1 MDAGQIMVN
10 ARAPVRLTGP
20 RAQERAWFMGCPHNV
35 RMNPARKTPLP
46 PARRGRLFAIA
57 ALVALALAATWFWA
71 WRDSAAGNEGW
82 RTATVE
88 RGDIRV
94 VISATGSLAATST
107 VDIGS
112 QVSGL
117 VTDVLVDH
125 NDSVTRGQVLARL
138 DPSTYEAQITQGS
151 AAAAGARAGL
161 AQAEAALR
169 NAQAD
174 YARKSDLAG
183 SQLVAAAD
191 VDAARAA
198 RDQARAQVAS
208 ARAQITQQVASTQGS
223 RLNLERTVIRS
234 PVDGVVLTRSVEPG
248 MTVAAS
254 LQAPLLFQIAEDLS
268 KMEIVLAIDEAD
280 IGQVRQR
287 QDVSFSVDAYPER
300 QFRGTVQQVRL
311 SATNTNNVITYPV
324 VVAVD
329 NTDLVLLPGMT
340 ANAQIEVSRR
350 DGVLRVPNA
359 ALRFRPPDDAV
370 AVPAGDA
377 VPRGGSAIADDLA
390 RAAAELGLDANQ
402 QAAFDAAVA
411 EQRARAGARS
421 APQGAAGGNG
431 GGPRMF
437 GGGGGGGARPQG
449 GGEPGGAMRQRMIER
464 FGQQFAGFRGTLD
477 PERQARW
484 DAAIVQLLG
493 ARRAPL
499 YRPRGDRRLDAVMV
513 RVGASDGSWTE
524 VAGAIEE
531 GDEVVV
537 GSARPTP

>member
-1 MDAGQIMVN
+1 MDSKRMP
-10 ARAPVRLTGP
+10 APS
-20 RAQERAWFMGCPHNV
+20 A
-35 RMNPARKTPLP
+35 
-46 PARRGRLFAIA
+46 ARRGRLLAIA
-57 ALVALALAATWFWA
+57 ALVAAALAALWFWA
-71 WRDSAAGNEGW
+71 GRGAAAGNEAW
-82 RTATVE
+82 RTATIE

-125 NDSVTRGQVLARL
+125 NERVARGQVLARL
-138 DPSTYEAQITQGS
+138 DPSTYEAQIAQGS
-151 AAAAGARAGL
+151 AAAAGARASL

-169 NAQAD
+169 NAEAD
-174 YARKSDLAG
+174 YARKAGLAG
-183 SQLVAAAD
+183 AQLVAAAD

-208 ARAQITQQVASTQGS
+208 ARAQITQQVASTRGS
-223 RLNLERTVIRS
+223 RLSLERTVIRS

-280 IGQVRQR
+280 IGQVRQD
-287 QDVSFSVDAYPER
+287 QEVSFSVDAFPER
-300 QFRGTVQQVRL
+300 QFRGRVQQVRL

-329 NTDLVLLPGMT
+329 NTDMVLLPGMT

-359 ALRFRPPDDAV
+359 ALRFRPPEEAV
-370 AVPAGDA
+370 AEPAAGVD
-377 VPRGGSAIADDLA
+377 PRGGGAIAEDLA
-390 RAAAELGLDANQ
+390 LAAAELDLDEDQ

-421 APQGAAGGNG
+421 APPAAAGGNG
-431 GGPRMF
+431 GGARVF
-437 GGGGGGGARPQG
+437 GGGRGGGGARPAG

-464 FGQQFAGFRGTLD
+464 FGQQFAGFRGSLD
-477 PERQARW
+477 PQRQARW
-484 DAAIVQLLG
+484 DAAIAQLLG

-499 YRPRGDRRLDAVMV
+499 YRPRPDGRLDAVMV

-524 VAGAIEE
+524 VAGAVEE

-537 GSARPTP
+537 GSARPAP

>member
-1 MDAGQIMVN
+1 MDS
-10 ARAPVRLTGP
+10 
-20 RAQERAWFMGCPHNV
+20 
-35 RMNPARKTPLP
+35 ARKTPP
-46 PARRGRLFAIA
+46 AAARRGRLLAIA
-57 ALVALALAATWFWA
+57 ALAAAALAAAWLWA
-71 WRDSAAGNEGW
+71 GRDAAAGGEEW
-82 RTATVE
+82 RTATIE

-94 VISATGSLAATST
+94 AISATGSLAATST

-117 VTDVLVDH
+117 VTEVLVDH
-125 NDSVTRGQVLARL
+125 NDRVARGQVLARL

-151 AAAAGARAGL
+151 AAAAGARASL

-169 NAQAD
+169 NAEAD
-174 YARKSDLAG
+174 HARKADLAG
-183 SQLVAAAD
+183 AQLVAAAD

-223 RLNLERTVIRS
+223 RLNLQRTVIRS

-254 LQAPLLFQIAEDLS
+254 LQAPLLFQVAEDLS

-280 IGQVRQR
+280 IGQVRQG
-287 QDVSFSVDAYPER
+287 QAVSFSVDAFPER

-359 ALRFRPPDDAV
+359 ALRFRPPDEAV
-370 AVPAGDA
+370 AGPAADA
-377 VPRGGSAIADDLA
+377 APRGGAIVDDLA
-390 RAAAELGLDANQ
+390 RAAAELDLDATQ

-411 EQRARAGARS
+411 GQRARAGARS
-421 APQGAAGGNG
+421 APQAATGGNG
-431 GGPRMF
+431 GGTRMF
-437 GGGGGGGARPQG
+437 GGGRGGGGARPQG
-449 GGEPGGAMRQRMIER
+449 GGEPGGAMRQRMLER
-464 FGQQFAGFRGTLD
+464 FGQQFAAFRGTLD

-484 DAAIVQLLG
+484 DAAIVELLG

-499 YRPRGDRRLDAVMV
+499 YRPGNDGRLETVMV

-524 VAGAIEE
+524 VAGAVEE

-537 GSARPTP
+537 GSARPSP

>member
-1 MDAGQIMVN
+1 M
-10 ARAPVRLTGP
+10 
-20 RAQERAWFMGCPHNV
+20 ES
-35 RMNPARKTPLP
+35 ARKTPP
-46 PARRGRLFAIA
+46 PAARRGRLLAIA
-57 ALVALALAATWFWA
+57 ALVAAALAAAWFWA
-71 WRDSAAGNEGW
+71 GRGASAGDEGW

-125 NDSVTRGQVLARL
+125 NERVARGQVLARL

-151 AAAAGARAGL
+151 AAAAGARASL

-169 NAQAD
+169 NAEAD
-174 YARKSDLAG
+174 YRRKADLAG
-183 SQLVAAAD
+183 AQLVAAAD

-208 ARAQITQQVASTQGS
+208 ARAQITQQVASTRGS

-254 LQAPLLFQIAEDLS
+254 LQAPLLFQVAEDLS

-280 IGQVRQR
+280 IGQVRQG
-287 QDVSFSVDAYPER
+287 QAVSFSVDAFPER
-300 QFRGTVQQVRL
+300 QFRGSVQQVRL

-359 ALRFRPPDDAV
+359 ALRFRPPDEAV
-370 AVPAGDA
+370 AGPAEDA
-377 VPRGGSAIADDLA
+377 APRGGGAIIDDLA
-390 RAAAELGLDANQ
+390 RAAADLDLDAGQ
-402 QAAFDAAVA
+402 QAAFDAALA
-411 EQRARAGARS
+411 AQRARAGART
-421 APQGAAGGNG
+421 APSAAGGNG
-431 GGPRMF
+431 GGARMF
-437 GGGGGGGARPQG
+437 GGGRGGAGARPQG
-449 GGEPGGAMRQRMIER
+449 GGEPGGAMRQRMLER
-464 FGQQFAGFRGTLD
+464 FGQQFSEFRATLD

-484 DAAIVQLLG
+484 DAAIAQLLG

-499 YRPRGDRRLDAVMV
+499 YRLRGDGRLDAVMV

-524 VAGAIEE
+524 VAGAVEG

-537 GSARPTP
+537 GSARPSP